1 MNTVDLL
8 PIVFSGAVIVILMMN
23 LGYQYLRARKQN

>member
-1 MNTVDLL
+1 MHTVDLL
-8 PIVFSGAVIVILMMN
+8 PIVFSGDVIVILMMN

>member
-1 MNTVDLL
+1 MHTVDLL